1 MIKAVHALI
10 YSDDPEATRTFLRD
24 VLGWPFVV
32 EPDSVPPWPIFKSG
46 PSEMGIHP
54 TSGGTDDDAY
64 SAPLHHSISLMC
76 DDIVATKAELEAKGR
91 SSAARSATS
100 GSGSP
105 RTSSSPAPGRSSST
119 SRSIPR
125 PTTCRSEDARTAS
138 CPARAAAWRPTMTT
152 TDTTTTGTP
161 LSIPALRTS
170 IAGRVI
176 APDDAEYDRA
186 RTVMYGGGPD
196 DRPAVIVK
204 VANADDVVRV
214 VALARETG
222 LELAVR
228 SGGHSARR
236 PQRGRRRDR
245 PRPRGHEGDRHRRR
259 GPHGVGRSPG

>member
-1 MIKAVHALI
+1 
-10 YSDDPEATRTFLRD
+10 
-24 VLGWPFVV
+24 
-32 EPDSVPPWPIFKSG
+32 
-46 PSEMGIHP
+46 
-54 TSGGTDDDAY
+54 
-64 SAPLHHSISLMC
+64 
-76 DDIVATKAELEAKGR
+76 
-91 SSAARSATS
+91 
-100 GSGSP
+100 
-105 RTSSSPAPGRSSST
+105 
-119 SRSIPR
+119 
-125 PTTCRSEDARTAS
+125 
-138 CPARAAAWRPTMTT
+138 MTT

-204 VANADDVVRV
+204 VANVDDVVRV

-259 GPHGVGRSPG
+259 WPHGVGRVRADRRGAEPGARRARPGPRLRRHGFGRDRRDHPRRRGRLPRAQVRIDHRRPDRRRDRDRRRHLPPGRCRTRARPVLGDPRRRRELRRRDPVPLPRPRGRAGPGWPAHPAGDRRRRWPASSPRPRRHPRSSGRSPT